1 MRGTESGAE
10 LTILICYGLITAL
23 AAAYLVTRAFLVPM
37 TYDEAATYLRYID
50 AAPWALFDFS
60 VATNHLLNSVLTRL
74 SSQLMGDAPWAL
86 RLPNVLAGVGY
97 MACAGV
103 LLRRADRGTVG
114 LAGFVLMV
122 ANPYLLDYFSL
133 SRGYGL
139 AIALLTGSVYFLLRW
154 LEQPPEAPGA
164 RRLLA
169 WVLSLAATAVVAT
182 YTVLPAFLAV
192 VLLVTAREAWT
203 SFRGGEVA
211 SVSRRD
217 IIPWRALAGW
227 LVVGSVFSVL
237 VFARHPVLSEQLFV
251 PITVRVVGLFD
262 DEAAQ
267 IRMSRKDA
275 PGRWRPLENKGH
287 GVWGTGDAKAAWG
300 LLVELPPRIDAN
312 LTSLEV
318 QIGTEVLRRD
328 RRGDGPWQARDLGDV
343 RMLDGTGPL
352 KASTPGSGASD
363 RAINWAGDM
372 LMWRLS
378 IVYAAGV
385 LVGLAMLAVMAAAAS
400 AIAVRSGLLAGSHAG
415 LVVTALMAVAA
426 FSAAPLY
433 LLRRDAQLYFGG
445 TAGLVPDTF
454 GSLIRRSAYGA
465 SYASNQIDLVLIALA
480 CMAVTVVGLF
490 LASRRLRVVLTRPFA
505 VLALIAFVA
514 LQVTLQHRLL
524 GTPWLTGRTALFL
537 LPLILLFVALTGAA
551 AARFGSGART
561 LTTAIMLPLAAASI
575 WHTVSVVNLTH
586 PLDWPDDVATPAM
599 LGEVAAQVATDGTD
613 AQMRRDT
620 DAQMRMD
627 TKSRV
632 VAVGVDSTFY
642 AVARYYAARMSDAT
656 TRYDV
661 AVVTAEEPPPEFVY
675 TSERLDGS
683 GFILIRGFSDGPA
696 ALWQLDRGRAIR

>member
-1 MRGTESGAE
+1 MGHTVIRDTGSGAE
-10 LTILICYGLITAL
+10 LTTLICYGLVTAL
-23 AAAYLVTRAFLVPM
+23 AGAYLVTRAFLVPM

-50 AAPWALFDFS
+50 AGPWALFDFS
-60 VATNHLLNSVLTRL
+60 VATNHFLNSVLTRL
-74 SSQLMGDAPWAL
+74 SSQLLGDAPWAL
-86 RLPNVLAGVGY
+86 RLPNVLAGFGY
-97 MACAGV
+97 LIFAGALV
-103 LLRRADRGTVG
+103 RRADRGAVG
-114 LAGFVLMV
+114 LAGFVLVV
-122 ANPYLLDYFSL
+122 ANPYLLDYFAL

-139 AIALLTGSVYFLLRW
+139 AIALLTGSVYFVLRW
-154 LEQPPEAPGA
+154 LELPPDAPGA

-169 WVLSLAATAVVAT
+169 WALGLAATAVVAT

-203 SFRGGEVA
+203 SFRASGVA
-211 SVSRRD
+211 SVSWRD
-217 IIPWRALAGW
+217 TTPWRALTGW
-227 LVVGSVFSVL
+227 LVVGGVFSVL
-237 VFARHPVLSEQLFV
+237 VFARHPILSEQLFV
-251 PITVRVVGLFD
+251 PITVRAVGLFD

-267 IRMSRKDA
+267 IRVSRKDA
-275 PGRWRPLENKGH
+275 PGRWRALEEKGH

-318 QIGTEVLRRD
+318 QMGTEVFKRD
-328 RRGDGPWQARDLGDV
+328 RRENGPWQARDSGDV

-363 RAINWAGDM
+363 RAINWGGDM

-378 IVYAAGV
+378 TVYAAV
-385 LVGLAMLAVMAAAAS
+385 LLAGLAMLAGVAAAAS
-400 AIAVRSGLLAGSHAG
+400 ALAVRAGLLSRLHAR
-415 LVVTALMAVAA
+415 LVVSALMAVAA

-465 SYASNQIDLVLIALA
+465 TYAANQVDLVLVALA
-480 CMAVTVVGLF
+480 AMAVLVAGLF
-490 LASRRLRVVLTRPFA
+490 LASRRLRAALTRPAA
-505 VLALIAFVA
+505 VLALIGFVA
-514 LQVTLQHRLL
+514 IQVTLQHRLL

-537 LPLILLFVALTGAA
+537 LPLLLIFLSLTAAA
-551 AARFGSGART
+551 AARVGWRTRT
-561 LTTAIMLPLAAASI
+561 LTTAVMMLLAAASA
-575 WHTVSVVNLTH
+575 WHTISVVNLTH

-599 LGEVAAQVATDGTD
+599 LREVAAQVARATD
-613 AQMRRDT
+613 DT

-627 TKSRV
+627 TKPRV

-656 TRYDV
+656 TRYEVD
-661 AVVTAEEPPPEFVY
+661 VVTAEDPPPDFVY
-675 TSERLDGS
+675 TSERLDSS
-683 GFILIRGFSDGPA
+683 GARLIRGFSGGPA
-696 ALWQLDRGRAIR
+696 ALWRLDQGQAAR